1 MMMMMMM
8 MVVVIVMESGRSG
21 QRKHLGSMRRCGGG
35 SQSRCM
41 GDLVARSLR

>member
-1 MMMMMMM
+1 MMMM
-8 MVVVIVMESGRSG
+8 VIVMESGRSG
-21 QRKHLGSMRRCGGG
+21 KRKHLGLMRRCGGV